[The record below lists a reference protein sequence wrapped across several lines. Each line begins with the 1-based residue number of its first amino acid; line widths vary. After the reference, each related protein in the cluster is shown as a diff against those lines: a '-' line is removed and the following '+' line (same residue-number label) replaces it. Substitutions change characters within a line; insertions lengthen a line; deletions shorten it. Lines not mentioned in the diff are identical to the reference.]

1 MSGASCLFTNWLWK
15 FKNRSTHTMDRKNV
29 CCGSLYNTC
38 WVEFCSSKP
47 LLISNSRNI
56 YFRPSIAP
64 PPSIV
69 QFVLHASTTLWK
81 RWSNLK
87 RVSKLWANERLYQG
101 QKFLC
106 TRVNVFC
113 SIFVKLKLRS
123 NGGSPL
129 HLWRFSLLHF
139 DTSTSCCKKGQK
151 FNHLKCWVRFDQVWS
166 GGR

>member
-1 MSGASCLFTNWLWK
+1 MSGASCRFTNWLWK
-15 FKNRSTHTMDRKNV
+15 FKNKSTRTMDRKNV

-87 RVSKLWANERLYQG
+87 RVSKVWANERLYTDG
-101 QKFLC
+101 NFS
-106 TRVNVFC
+106 R
-113 SIFVKLKLRS
+113 VKLS
-123 NGGSPL
+123 SDGGSPL